1 MHTASSSRVVHAP
14 KSAVWAVLD
23 DFGAVSAYNP
33 NVASSRIVND
43 IERGAGAR
51 RECVFD
57 DGGRIEETIVDYHP
71 DEQYTVEFTDVG
83 SYPLVSN
90 VVTIAV
96 RAIDD
101 HHTEA
106 TFTAAFSPKYG
117 PIGWLMARMMMVSAF
132 EKRFDEVL
140 AGLAAYVRARDVDA
154 TPGVATSG
162 A

>member
-1 MHTASSSRVVHAP
+1 MHLASSSRIVHAP

-43 IERGAGAR
+43 VETGIGAC
-51 RECVFD
+51 RECVFE
-57 DGGRIEETIVDYHP
+57 DGSRIEETIVDYRLG
-71 DEQYTVEFTDVG
+71 DGYTVEFTDVG
-83 SYPLVSN
+83 SYPLVEN

-96 RAIDD
+96 TALDD
-101 HHTEA
+101 HHTEV
-106 TFTAAFSPKYG
+106 TFTAAFTPKYG
-117 PIGWLMARMMMVSAF
+117 PLGWLMGRVLMESAF

-140 AGLAAYVRARDVDA
+140 EGLAAYVRTDVGGTNDA
-154 TPGVATSG
+154 AASS